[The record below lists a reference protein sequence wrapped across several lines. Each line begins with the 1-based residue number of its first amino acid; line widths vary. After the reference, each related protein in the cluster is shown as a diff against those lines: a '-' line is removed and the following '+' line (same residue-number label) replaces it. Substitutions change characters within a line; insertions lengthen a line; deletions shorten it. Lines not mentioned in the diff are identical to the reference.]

1 MSKQTSQRNNLRQ
14 LALCALLVSMATV
27 LGMIKLLDLPYGGSI
42 TLMSMLAATL
52 CGYYCG
58 TAKGIA
64 ACMALGLL
72 NLILGPNILHPVQ
85 VILDYFLAFGLMG
98 LSGLASKKRNGLTK
112 GYLTGVAARFLC
124 SFLSGFI
131 FFAGYAPAGDN
142 PIVYSFVY
150 NIIYIGTEA
159 AITVIV
165 INIPAVKHSLEKL
178 KESL

>member
-1 MSKQTSQRNNLRQ
+1 MSTQTKGRNNLHQ
-14 LALCALLVSMATV
+14 LVLCAVLIALATV

-58 TAKGIA
+58 TAKGIV
-64 ACMALGLL
+64 ACMALGLI
-72 NLILGPNILHPVQ
+72 NLILGSSIIHPVQ

-98 LSGLASKKRNGLTK
+98 LSGLTANKKHGLTT
-112 GYLTGVAARFLC
+112 GYIIGVTARFIC

-131 FFAGYAPAGDN
+131 FFAEYAPEGMN
-142 PIVYSFVY
+142 PIWYSFVY

-159 AITVIV
+159 IITIIV
-165 INIPAVKHSLEKL
+165 INIPVVKNTLVRL
-178 KESL
+178 KEQI

>member
-1 MSKQTSQRNNLRQ
+1 M
-14 LALCALLVSMATV
+14 LCAVLIALATV

-58 TAKGIA
+58 TAKGIV
-64 ACMALGLL
+64 ACMALGLI
-72 NLILGPNILHPVQ
+72 NLILGSSIIHPVQ

-98 LSGLASKKRNGLTK
+98 LSGLTANKKHGLTT
-112 GYLTGVAARFLC
+112 GYIIGVTARFIC

-131 FFAGYAPAGDN
+131 FFAEYAPEGMN
-142 PIVYSFVY
+142 PIWYSFVY

-159 AITVIV
+159 IITIIV
-165 INIPAVKHSLEKL
+165 INIPVVKNTLVRL
-178 KESL
+178 KEQI

>member
-1 MSKQTSQRNNLRQ
+1 MSTQTKGRNNLHQ
-14 LALCALLVSMATV
+14 LVLCAVLIALATV

-58 TAKGIA
+58 TAKGIV
-64 ACMALGLL
+64 ACMALGLI
-72 NLILGPNILHPVQ
+72 NLILGSSIIRPVQ

-98 LSGLASKKRNGLTK
+98 LSGLTANKKHGLTT
-112 GYLTGVAARFLC
+112 GYIIGVTARFIC

-131 FFAGYAPAGDN
+131 FFAEYAPEGMN
-142 PIVYSFVY
+142 PIWYSFVY

-159 AITVIV
+159 IITIIV
-165 INIPAVKHSLEKL
+165 INIPVVKNTLVRL
-178 KESL
+178 KEQI

>member
-1 MSKQTSQRNNLRQ
+1 MSTQTKGRNNLHQ
-14 LALCALLVSMATV
+14 LVLCAVLIALATV

-58 TAKGIA
+58 TAKGIV
-64 ACMALGLL
+64 ACMALGLS
-72 NLILGPNILHPVQ
+72 NLILWSSIIHPVQ

-98 LSGLASKKRNGLTK
+98 LSGLTANKKHGLTT
-112 GYLTGVAARFLC
+112 GYIIGVTARFIC

-131 FFAGYAPAGDN
+131 FFAEYAPEGMN
-142 PIVYSFVY
+142 PIWYSFVY

-159 AITVIV
+159 IITIIV
-165 INIPAVKHSLEKL
+165 INIPVVKNTLVRL
-178 KESL
+178 KEQI

>member
-1 MSKQTSQRNNLRQ
+1 MSTQTKARNNLHQ
-14 LALCALLVSMATV
+14 LVLCAVLIALATV

-58 TAKGIA
+58 TAKGIV
-64 ACMALGLL
+64 ACMALGLI
-72 NLILGPNILHPVQ
+72 NLILGSSIIHPVQ

-98 LSGLASKKRNGLTK
+98 LSGLTANKKHGLTT
-112 GYLTGVAARFLC
+112 GYIIGVTARFIC

-131 FFAGYAPAGDN
+131 FFAEYAPEGMN
-142 PIVYSFVY
+142 PIWYSFVY

-159 AITVIV
+159 IITIIV
-165 INIPAVKHSLEKL
+165 INIPVVKNTLVRL
-178 KESL
+178 KEQI